1 MFTAHAP
8 HVCHCSCDMVEP
20 DVNDM
25 LTYAHFLNVV
35 LNYSLCEGK
44 MSDALKYGKAAI
56 RISNQLHEVPIKLAS
71 MTLLSQA
78 YLAAQK

>member
-1 MFTAHAP
+1 
-8 HVCHCSCDMVEP
+8 MVEP

-44 MSDALKYGKAAI
+44 VSEALNYGKAAI
-56 RISNQLHEVPIKLAS
+56 CVCNKLHEVPIKLAS
-71 MTLLSQA
+71 LTLLSQA
-78 YLAAQK
+78 FLAAQK